1 MEPIDPRI
9 DPRLV
14 PPGSKAVVVA
24 EHQDEY
30 RNLPSI
36 VTPQRYDATNG
47 RVTRPNETITRW
59 TFTDD
64 ERRRI
69 AKGEDLYIT
78 IVGVPIRPFFAT
90 VGVVDWSK

>member
-1 MEPIDPRI
+1 MEPVDPRI

-14 PPGSKAVVVA
+14 PADSKAIVVA

-30 RNLPSI
+30 RNLPSV
-36 VTPQRYDATNG
+36 VTPMLMTETGVRANW
-47 RVTRPNETITRW
+47 TITRW

-64 ERRRI
+64 ERKQI
-69 AKGEDLYIT
+69 AEGEDVFIT

-90 VGVVDWSK
+90 VGVVDWNKS